1 MAAILP
7 VNEERESRSAEI
19 GAPLCPPDEA
29 MVSSISAV
37 RSSALALVRVR
48 VVSRS
53 PPASWPSSP
62 RSSPCTPTWRR

>member
-48 VVSRS
+48 VV
-53 PPASWPSSP
+53 
-62 RSSPCTPTWRR
+62 